1 MYCYSCFLYSD
12 PRNGYG
18 TARVCMYTSIIMYV
32 IREREKPSS
41 QLTEKKEQPQK
52 RREEEK
58 QRYLEILQLR
68 NNIKMV
74 STLNA
79 QQCVGI
85 ELFFCL
91 SVSQEYDVATGTRGN

>member
-1 MYCYSCFLYSD
+1 M
-12 PRNGYG
+12 
-18 TARVCMYTSIIMYV
+18 CMYVHVHHHVCHT
-32 IREREKPSS
+32 REREAIVP
-41 QLTEKKEQPQK
+41 TYGKKEPPQK